1 MAEIAHNGDNHD
13 SLTYAIDVVTRSGTS
28 FYLGMRILP
37 LERRHA
43 MYAIYAFCREVDDV
57 ADGPAS
63 NTLKR
68 SELREWRAEVERLY
82 SGNPTRPATYALAG
96 PVRRFGLLREEFLAI
111 IDGMEMDLD
120 DAMFAPDEA
129 ELRLYCRR
137 VAGAVGLLSLHVFG
151 ADEPEAQAFALGL
164 GEALQLTNILRDVTE
179 DAEQGRLYLPSDLL
193 RRYGIDPAAGIASVL
208 SSPAL
213 DAACR
218 DLAAVAHSRFAD
230 ADRALLR
237 CRRSRL
243 RPALLMMGI
252 YEELLDTLERRG
264 WRGDER
270 PLTLSKPRKLWA
282 ALRRG
287 LFRPKWRPPA

>member
-1 MAEIAHNGDNHD
+1 MAEIAQDNDNHD
-13 SLTYAIDVVTRSGTS
+13 SLTYAADVVTRSGTS

-43 MYAIYAFCREVDDV
+43 MYAIYAFCREVDDI
-57 ADGPAS
+57 ADGPDSDAV
-63 NTLKR
+63 KQ

-82 SGNPTRPATYALAG
+82 AGNPTRPATHALAD
-96 PVRRFGLLREEFLAI
+96 PVRRFGLPREEFLAI
-111 IDGMEMDLD
+111 IDGMEMDLEE
-120 DAMFAPDEA
+120 AMFAPDGTR
-129 ELRLYCRR
+129 LRLYCRR
-137 VAGAVGLLSLHVFG
+137 VAGAVGLLSLHAFG
-151 ADEPEAQAFALGL
+151 ADEPEAQVFALAL
-164 GEALQLTNILRDVTE
+164 GEALQLTNILRDVAE
-179 DAEQGRLYLPSDLL
+179 DAEQGRLYLPGDLL
-193 RRYGIDPAAGIASVL
+193 RRHGIDPTTGVSSVL

-213 DAACR
+213 DDACR
-218 DLAAVAHSRFAD
+218 DLAAIAHRRFAD

-264 WRGDER
+264 WHGHER